1 MTASID
7 QHEMS
12 LSASGHA
19 SGSGVAASQQ
29 RPAISHPV
37 MADPVEQMDGI
48 TPAAMR
54 SDVNAQMALKEYID
68 RARIHI
74 VDDEPCSVKAIQKC
88 LKDAGFNHLKST
100 IDSRMAIEEARNFR
114 PHLILLDIRM
124 PEVDGLQVLEQ
135 VRRDVDL
142 ADTCVVMMTACSE
155 DEMIDRAFELGCSDY
170 FQKPLSAKLT
180 ALRVRN
186 VLTSRSMQYRL
197 EKQLAKLESQV
208 DLQALTLENAKHDA
222 ERKYLVG
229 KAEIATDVLHNVGN
243 ALNSVN
249 VGATLIKNA
258 IKESRLPSLKR
269 ASSLLR
275 DNLDHLAKYLT
286 RDERGKLLPS
296 YLIELA
302 DVLIAERS
310 EILNELD
317 LLSKHIEHINSV
329 VATQQKYAKV
339 CLVSEDV
346 RLDELV
352 KDVEELLREPIQNV
366 GIQVTHH
373 FEEVPEVH
381 SDRQKLLQVV
391 LNLVKNAIDAIR
403 QNQRSGHGRLDICI
417 VRRNAGHAL
426 LTISDNGVGIPKA
439 NLKKIFSHGFTTKD
453 EGHGF
458 GLHSCANIIKELGGS
473 IHVSSEGWGQGAT
486 FAIELPFQLKE

>member
-1 MTASID
+1 
-7 QHEMS
+7 
-12 LSASGHA
+12 
-19 SGSGVAASQQ
+19 
-29 RPAISHPV
+29 
-37 MADPVEQMDGI
+37 
-48 TPAAMR
+48 
-54 SDVNAQMALKEYID
+54 
-68 RARIHI
+68 
-74 VDDEPCSVKAIQKC
+74 
-88 LKDAGFNHLKST
+88 
-100 IDSRMAIEEARNFR
+100 
-114 PHLILLDIRM
+114 M
-124 PEVDGLQVLEQ
+124 PEIDGLQVLEQ
-135 VRRDVDL
+135 IRKDSDL
-142 ADTCVVMMTACSE
+142 VETCVVMMTACSE

-186 VLTSRSMQYRL
+186 VLTSRSLQFQL
-197 EKQLAKLESQV
+197 EKQLAQLESKV

-249 VGATLIKNA
+249 VGATLIKNT
-258 IKESRLPSLKR
+258 IKDSRLPSLKR
-269 ASSLLR
+269 ASALLR
-275 DNLDHLAKYLT
+275 ENSDNLAKYLT

-302 DVLIAERS
+302 DVLLAERT
-310 EILNELD
+310 EVLNELD

-346 RLDELV
+346 RLEELV
-352 KDVEELLREPIQNV
+352 KDVEELLRESIHNT
-366 GIQVTHH
+366 GIQVSHH
-373 FEEVPEVH
+373 FEPIPEVH

-403 QNQRSGHGRLDICI
+403 QHQSPGNGQLDVCI
-417 VRRNAGHAL
+417 VRRNAQNAL
-426 LTISDNGVGIPKA
+426 LTITDNGVGIPKE
-439 NLKKIFSHGFTTKD
+439 NLKRIFSHGFTTKD

-458 GLHSCANIIKELGGS
+458 GLHSCANIVKELGGS
-473 IHVSSEGWGQGAT
+473 IHVSSDGWGHGAT